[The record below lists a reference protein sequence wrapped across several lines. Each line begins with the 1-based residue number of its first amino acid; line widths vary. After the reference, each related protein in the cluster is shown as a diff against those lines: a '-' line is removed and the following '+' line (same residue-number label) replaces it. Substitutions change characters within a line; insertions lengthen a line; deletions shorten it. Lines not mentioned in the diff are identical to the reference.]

1 MEKIIVNKPTAREQY
16 IAGRI
21 NQYYADA
28 WQDYGVKGH
37 VISCTEFD
45 GCCRI
50 KWQEDGEDDVLYIE
64 YADDYTA
71 EQIFYIWME
80 ER

>member
-1 MEKIIVNKPTAREQY
+1 MGKIIVNKPTAREQH

-37 VISCTEFD
+37 AISCTEFD

-50 KWQEDGEDDVLYIE
+50 RWQEDGEDEVCYIDH
-64 YADDYTA
+64 AADYTA
-71 EQIFYIWME
+71 EELYRIWLLE
-80 ER
+80 T

>member
-1 MEKIIVNKPTAREQY
+1 MKKIIVNKPTVREQY
-16 IAGRI
+16 ITDRI
-21 NQYYADA
+21 NQYYANA
-28 WQDYGVKGH
+28 WADYGVKGH
-37 VISCTEFD
+37 AISCTEFD

-64 YADDYTA
+64 YADEYTA